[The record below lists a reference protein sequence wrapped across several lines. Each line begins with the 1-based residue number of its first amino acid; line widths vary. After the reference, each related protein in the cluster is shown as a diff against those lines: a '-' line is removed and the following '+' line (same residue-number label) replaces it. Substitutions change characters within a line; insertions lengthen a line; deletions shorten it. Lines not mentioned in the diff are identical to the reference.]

1 MKINTIQHFTDL
13 NAWQK
18 NHEFVKLVYKVTQ
31 NFPTGEQF
39 GLTNQLRR
47 SASSITANIAEGYGR
62 YHLKDKIKFYYQAR
76 GSNTESQNH
85 IILAFELN
93 YLSEEDYNKLKIVVF
108 EGYKLICGLIRST
121 SNQI

>member
-1 MKINTIQHFTDL
+1 MNKTTIQHFTDL
-13 NAWQK
+13 NTWKK
-18 NHEFVKLVYKVTQ
+18 NHEFVKLVYEISKK
-31 NFPTGEQF
+31 FPTEEQF

-47 SASSITANIAEGYGR
+47 SASSVTANIAEGYGR
-62 YHLKDKIKFYYQAR
+62 YHLKDKIKFYHQAR

-93 YLSEEDYNKLKIVVF
+93 YLSEKDYNKLKIVVF

>member
-62 YHLKDKIKFYYQAR
+62 DHLKDKIKFYYQAR